1 VNDTADGY
9 TLEAAISFASMG
21 WKPAEVGDRFPLG
34 LILVDV
40 DPHKPG
46 GQQFDQYGWNYGP
59 GSTAGTGEARLM
71 GAEPA
76 AGEIIAERETL
87 TPGAPLRYVGTI
99 DAQGPATLQSLEV
112 APAGGGAAVASFA
125 LGKAIAAPG
134 RHRVWGQL
142 PLPALPAGQYEVRMV
157 WK

>member
-1 VNDTADGY
+1 
-9 TLEAAISFASMG
+9 M
-21 WKPAEVGDRFPLG
+21 
-34 LILVDV
+34 DV

-59 GSTAGTGEARLM
+59 GSAAGTGEARLM
-71 GAEPA
+71 GAGPA

-87 TPGAPLRYVGTI
+87 APGAPLRYVGTI

-112 APAGGGAAVASFA
+112 TPAGGGAAVSSFA
-125 LGKAIAAPG
+125 LGKVIAAPG
-134 RHRVWGQL
+134 RYRLWGQL
-142 PLPALPAGQYEVRMV
+142 PLPALSEGQYEVQMV